1 MGSES
6 GKTGLMHLQRPRMNI
21 RSESLGREG
30 GKFLNN
36 IVKRSEWS
44 LKVTNEKIVGING
57 NQNQGRSWERRERG

>member
-1 MGSES
+1 
-6 GKTGLMHLQRPRMNI
+6 MNI